1 MVGQSLLSR
10 SPIAV
15 DSSLSIAALF
25 PASTCYVTPENGG
38 LLKLFGNFL
47 AMAVVLSL
55 LTGKTY
61 YRPLISKNEDPL
73 TFGLGWDVCLC
84 WRFCSRHALC
94 LPPALIRA

>member
-61 YRPLISKNEDPL
+61 YRRLISKNEEP
-73 TFGLGWDVCLC
+73 FNFWFRLGRLLELAVLFSAC
-84 WRFCSRHALC
+84 FM
-94 LPPALIRA
+94 PAPSFD